1 MKNISYQGPHQSV
14 VIPLA
19 SGIVYACDLGG
30 DVEVPDEL
38 AAELIARGDWKSS
51 KLTKPIKQPN
61 KGKE

>member
-19 SGIVYACDLGG
+19 SGVVYACDLGG

-38 AAELIARGDWKSS
+38 AAELIARGDWKPT
-51 KLTKPIKQPN
+51 KPTKPIKQPD